1 MGCTRTGTRS
11 DVMRSATTEVTE
23 EGHVTGQGPGMRRC
37 AGATEVRKS
46 PSIPLWERGRGSASR
61 KCLLRTVAPILVSLV
76 LGLVDHGGAVWAGE
90 VKVQV
95 QAWSDGRK
103 DSVAVQRGAQGRT
116 AGGQVR
122 GPAPR
127 RGWGADTG
135 LRARVKALWQRNREV
150 VADLRADVDSLN
162 QRIEAGEAS
171 RAARRNGMNAIRQ
184 RRADARVGLD
194 VLRFLHRVASDT
206 TQDARWSDLTAL
218 QEAASTEPTILVMNR
233 TGSRLAVDI
242 WDKDSIRVSYVS
254 IRSGPKGGV
263 ALPGAGQGLPL
274 VRATMTRIDS
284 LADGDPEGTDREDR
298 QRRGE
303 PALLVTVFPGQS
315 ERASQGQVGKKGG
328 GDGTVVA
335 SLIVPRPGRLLL
347 CGAAPVAV
355 RNLEGIHVQEVSED
369 RMLALTRPAEAHVA
383 AAPGSGQGT
392 SHTRVRPDSSR
403 QTAGE
408 DADSSVV
415 ATPPDTA
422 LTGSEPGEPP
432 SRPIPLSPSDS
443 VLSQTLADLGDV
455 SEKDSLRT
463 IKRVIRKE
471 PDCAEAYYLAAKI
484 HISRNTPTERQSARR
499 LLEKAVRVAPD
510 SVRYRL
516 ALGDLLW
523 RQGFRYNA
531 QREFQKALRVDP
543 GSAKAHLEIGRY
555 FLKEY
560 LRYREM
566 GASDPRTARAGV
578 GWQHWA
584 SEDLPRAVT
593 YLETS
598 LELDPAYRE
607 AYRELAVAYL
617 EAGRPD
623 TMKALFEQMLTQ
635 YPSDKEALL
644 FSGLSSQ
651 MLGDHTLAYEQY
663 SSAIERMGP
672 EERALMESVDLI
684 SESDSVKAAA
694 RHAAGVMVDGSEWRD
709 EDVLARFWREQDP
722 LLLTRYNERR
732 MDHYGRVAYA
742 NLRFARPE
750 QGIPGW
756 RTDMGMTHIRFGPPR
771 HRMSRRP
778 GIDPGLGGARIMPHL
793 ETWFY
798 EGFSIFFQNWDG
810 LDGWHFGTERV
821 YGRGA
826 DKVASQV
833 PSGRYVFKTMPQ
845 RYVDPYKHLKYTI
858 PHQVAAFRDGDSVR
872 VEVAY
877 ALPRENLA
885 VSETDSTSRIESG
898 LFLLDGD
905 WNEEVASFEG
915 FALHWQ
921 GSVSG
926 DTPPADSLRARYK
939 VFHAVLTTSP
949 GQHHVVVEA
958 RDAVGGTIG
967 TFREAREFAAMKP
980 GFAMSDV
987 LLASRIEPTKDLPEG
1002 RADLGVKAN
1011 PMRTYHRSE
1020 YVFLYLETYGLA
1032 LDGFGRSNYEISYR
1046 IGPPEKDEVDPGL
1059 FAAGEADEE
1068 RPAVRIEAQVEEVAE
1083 EGFSARALR
1092 EQAQEDDAEAQL
1104 GEPDHVAMDEPRRE
1118 TVRYRVRYVIP
1129 ERNRKRS
1136 KVEQMMK
1143 VNREVMTTVTAR
1155 YEGDRA
1161 DDFTYLQI
1169 DVAELPAG
1177 VYKLTV
1183 TARDAL
1189 TKVGDEREV
1198 LFRVVE

>member
-1 MGCTRTGTRS
+1 MGCIRTGTRTVARRAPQINT
-11 DVMRSATTEVTE
+11 DRHRLGQSAGSSWARV
-23 EGHVTGQGPGMRRC
+23 
-37 AGATEVRKS
+37 S

-61 KCLLRTVAPILVSLV
+61 KCLLRAVAPILVGLV
-76 LGLVDHGGAVWAGE
+76 LGLVDHGGAVWAGD

-95 QAWSDGRK
+95 QSWSGGQR
-103 DSVAVQRGAQGRT
+103 DSITVLGDAGKLMVREKGRT
-116 AGGQVR
+116 PSSRQ
-122 GPAPR
+122 
-127 RGWGADTG
+127 GWGADTG
-135 LRARVKALWQRNREV
+135 LRARVKALWQHSRAV

-162 QRIEAGEAS
+162 QRIETGEAS

-194 VLRFLHRVASDT
+194 VLRFLHRVAADT
-206 TQDARWSDLTAL
+206 TQDARWSDLTTL
-218 QEAASTEPTILVMNR
+218 QKAASTEPTILVLNR
-233 TGSRLAVDI
+233 TGARLAVDI

-254 IRSGPKGGV
+254 ISSGPKDGV
-263 ALPGAGQGLPL
+263 ALPGPGQDLLPDIR
-274 VRATMTRIDS
+274 VTATRVDS
-284 LADGDPEGTDREDR
+284 LTEADPEGTDPEDR
-298 QRRGE
+298 KRRGE
-303 PALLVTVFPGQS
+303 PALLVTVSPGRC
-315 ERASQGQVGKKGG
+315 EGASTTQAAKGS
-328 GDGTVVA
+328 DGVATVCA

-347 CGAAPVAV
+347 CEADPVAA
-355 RNLEGIHVQEVSED
+355 RNLEGIYVQEVSED
-369 RMLALTRPAEAHVA
+369 RVLDLLRPTEVQVA
-383 AAPGSGQGT
+383 AAPGLGQDT
-392 SHTRVRPDSSR
+392 SHAVARPDASP
-403 QTAGE
+403 QTSGE
-408 DADSSVV
+408 DAYSTVA

-422 LTGSEPGEPP
+422 LTGPQPAEPLP
-432 SRPIPLSPSDS
+432 RQIPLSPSDS

-471 PDCAEAYYLAAKI
+471 PNCTEAYYLAAKI

-531 QREFQKALRVDP
+531 RKEFERALRMDS

-555 FLKEY
+555 FLKDY
-560 LRYREM
+560 LKYREM

-584 SEDLPRAVT
+584 SEDLSRAVA

-617 EAGRPD
+617 ESGRPD

-663 SSAIERMGP
+663 ARAIERMGP

-694 RHAAGVMVDGSEWRD
+694 KHAAGLMVDGSEWWD
-709 EDVLARFWREQDP
+709 ADVLARFWRQQDP

-750 QGIPGW
+750 EGIPGW
-756 RTDMGMTHIRFGPPR
+756 QTDMGMTHIRFGPPR

-778 GIDPGLGGARIMPHL
+778 EMDFGLSGARIMPHL

-826 DKVASQV
+826 DMVPSGV
-833 PSGRYVFKTMPQ
+833 PSGRYVFKTRPQ
-845 RYVDPYKHLKYTI
+845 RYVDPYKHLKYAI

-905 WNEEVASFEG
+905 WNEEVASFQG

-921 GSVSG
+921 GG
-926 DTPPADSLRARYK
+926 APGATLPADSLRARYK

-967 TFREAREFAAMKP
+967 TFREAREFPAMKP

-987 LLASRIEPTKDLPEG
+987 LLASRIEPTKDFPEG

-1020 YVFLYLETYGLA
+1020 HVFLYLETYGLA
-1032 LDGFGRSNYEISYR
+1032 LDGFGRSNYDIAYR
-1046 IGPPEKDEVDPGL
+1046 IGPPEKEEVDPGL

-1068 RPAVRIEAQVEEVAE
+1068 RPAVQIEAQVEEVAE

-1092 EQAQEDDAEAQL
+1092 EQPQEDDAEAQV
-1104 GEPDHVAMDEPRRE
+1104 GEPDHVALGEPRRE

-1143 VNREVMTTVTAR
+1143 VNREVVTTVTAR

-1183 TARDAL
+1183 SARDAL
-1189 TKVGDEREV
+1189 T
-1198 LFRVVE
+1198 